1 MEHLC
6 FQAYDECNY
15 GGRCLSICGKF
26 PDIPE
31 PLQHF
36 VIKSVKIPAGVR
48 INFYA
53 ETNFQGEERITLE
66 GEDACLS
73 HPFEISLLS
82 KEKLMM
88 VIEETIQ
95 ILKYR
100 IIEFILS
107 FKSNLIYFF
116 LRNQPFYQIL
126 LSYDHNQGID
136 GISSRSTS

>member
-1 MEHLC
+1 MNRVLYIFIYISIETAINMEHLC

-82 KEKLMM
+82 KSKP
-88 VIEETIQ
+88 IS
-95 ILKYR
+95 
-100 IIEFILS
+100 FI
-107 FKSNLIYFF
+107 
-116 LRNQPFYQIL
+116 
-126 LSYDHNQGID
+126 
-136 GISSRSTS
+136 